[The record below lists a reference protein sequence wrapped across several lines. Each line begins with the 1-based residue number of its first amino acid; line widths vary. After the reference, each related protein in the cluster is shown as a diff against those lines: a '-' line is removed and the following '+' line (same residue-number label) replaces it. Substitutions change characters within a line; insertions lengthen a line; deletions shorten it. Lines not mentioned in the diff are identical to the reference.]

1 MAYTTKKSNSSC
13 NFEMR
18 LQLLFFLCLLLRNDK
33 LAQGFLEAVVE
44 DGGFVREDCQVVFF
58 EAIEK
63 LGNELPFAVT
73 WEIGLTQEITNH
85 DVSLPKGYNVTLLKC
100 L

>member
-1 MAYTTKKSNSSC
+1 M
-13 NFEMR
+13 
-18 LQLLFFLCLLLRNDK
+18 QLRDEVAAAVFLCLLLRNDK

-73 WEIGLTQEITNH
+73 WEIGLTQKITIH
-85 DVSLPKGYNVTLLKC
+85 DVSLPKSYYVTLLKC